1 MRAEGSMLPS
11 GHFVVKMG
19 VYRAFRDSVA
29 MRIFFF
35 FYGTQFV
42 IEPIADK
49 LKIYGIVA

>member
-1 MRAEGSMLPS
+1 MLPS

-35 FYGTQFV
+35 SFYGTQFV
-42 IEPIADK
+42 IKPIADK
-49 LKIYGIVA
+49 LKVYGIVA

>member
-1 MRAEGSMLPS
+1 MLPS

-35 FYGTQFV
+35 PFMGHNLSLN
-42 IEPIADK
+42 P
-49 LKIYGIVA
+49 